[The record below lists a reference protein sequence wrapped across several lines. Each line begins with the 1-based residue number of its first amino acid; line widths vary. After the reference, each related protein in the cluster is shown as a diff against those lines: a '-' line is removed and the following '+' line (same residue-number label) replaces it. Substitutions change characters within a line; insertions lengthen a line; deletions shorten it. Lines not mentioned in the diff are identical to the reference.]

1 MAACAPCVSYRCCE
15 PPGAGAGNWTPP
27 GASGRAVRAL
37 NHWAIPTAPHPP
49 FPETGSQ
56 SPSCLEHLLFLLC
69 SPVLGYSCTRQVSPL
84 DPWCSLTRFTGQCNP
99 WSCSRALPSSQD
111 DPFVPICG
119 ACLFLPLKVL
129 NLGFRI
135 LVPFP
140 WNRKESL
147 KLESLLSNMVNRII
161 ALFGFLFVILGIE
174 PSQGLSHTRQS
185 SITAISPDL
194 IFWFKNVV

>member
-1 MAACAPCVSYRCCE
+1 MCTMCKLQVLWAPWCWCWELNPSRGLWKSSKSFE
-15 PPGAGAGNWTPP
+15 PLSHPNSAPP
-27 GASGRAVRAL
+27 SLYWDGISEPKLPWAPAL
-37 NHWAIPTAPHPP
+37 PALLPS
-49 FPETGSQ
+49 TGLQ
-56 SPSCLEHLLFLLC
+56 L
-69 SPVLGYSCTRQVSPL
+69 YRQVSPL

-99 WSCSRALPSSQD
+99 WSCCRALPSSQD

-119 ACLFLPLKVL
+119 ACLFLPLKAL